1 MLQESIEGAYVVRR
15 GDYRYFVH
23 PVTDGVPELE
33 PALLREIID
42 QVKRIADLNVDKIVA
57 IEAMGIQIGTA
68 LSLDTNIPM
77 VIVRKKSYGLPGEI
91 EISQQTG
98 YSKGVLYLN
107 GIRHGDRVIVVD
119 DVISTGGTLLATLKA
134 LKIAGAGAVK
144 AVCVIERGKGVMR
157 LRDAGY
163 DVKTIIKVD
172 VNDRVKVI
180 SSYKD
185 NRK

>member
-1 MLQESIEGAYVVRR
+1 MLQESLESARIIRR

-42 QVKRIADLNVDKIVA
+42 RVKRITDLNVDKIVA

-68 LSLDTNIPM
+68 LSLDTDIPM
-77 VIVRKKSYGLPGEI
+77 VIVRKKSYGLSGEI
-91 EISQQTG
+91 EITQQTG
-98 YSKGVLYLN
+98 YSKGALYLN

-134 LKIAGAGAVK
+134 LKIAGASTVK
-144 AVCVIERGKGVMR
+144 AVCVIERGDGAMR
-157 LRDAGY
+157 LRSEGY
-163 DVKTIIKVD
+163 DVKTIVKVD

-180 SSYKD
+180 SYCKG
-185 NRK
+185 NP

>member
-1 MLQESIEGAYVVRR
+1 MLQESLESARIVRM

-23 PVTDGVPELE
+23 PITDGVPELK

-42 QVKRIADLNVDKIVA
+42 KVKRIADLNVDKIVA

-68 LSLDTNIPM
+68 LSLDTDIPM
-77 VIVRKKSYGLPGEI
+77 VIVRKKSYGLSGEI

-98 YSKGVLYLN
+98 YSKGALYLN
-107 GIRHGDRVIVVD
+107 GISHGDRVIVVD

-134 LKIAGAGAVK
+134 LKIAGASIVK
-144 AVCVIERGKGVMR
+144 AVCVIERGDGAMK
-157 LRDAGY
+157 LRSEGY
-163 DVKTIIKVD
+163 DVKTIVKVD

-180 SSYKD
+180 SSFKG
-185 NRK
+185 NP

>member
-1 MLQESIEGAYVVRR
+1 MLQESIESARIIRR

-23 PVTDGVPELE
+23 PVTDGVSELK

-68 LSLDTNIPM
+68 LSLDTDIPM
-77 VIVRKKSYGLPGEI
+77 VIVRKKSYGLSGEI

-98 YSKGVLYLN
+98 YSKGALYLN

-134 LKIAGAGAVK
+134 LKIAGAGAIK
-144 AVCVIERGKGVMR
+144 AICVIERGDGAMR
-157 LRDAGY
+157 LRSEGY
-163 DVKTIIKVD
+163 DVKTIVKVD

-180 SSYKD
+180 SSCKG
-185 NRK
+185 NP